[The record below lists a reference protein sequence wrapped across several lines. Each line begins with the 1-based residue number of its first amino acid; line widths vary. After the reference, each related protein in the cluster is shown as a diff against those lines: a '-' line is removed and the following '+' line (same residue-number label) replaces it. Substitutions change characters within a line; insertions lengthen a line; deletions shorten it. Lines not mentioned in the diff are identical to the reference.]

1 MIADTLMLDTVAAVV
16 QQVPVDSVPLSNII
30 PEKSGFSFELVR
42 LLRGLMGMA
51 VLIAIA
57 YLFSNK
63 RKAVNWKM
71 VGTGLAA

>member
-1 MIADTLMLDTVAAVV
+1 MITDTLLIDTVAAAI
-16 QQVPVDSVPLSNII
+16 QQVPVDSIPLSNII
-30 PEKSGFSFELVR
+30 PENSGFTFDLVR

-57 YLFSNK
+57 YLFSNN

-71 VGTGLAA
+71 VGTGLLF